1 MKSLVLLLALFLTGC
16 PATTPK
22 PVVKHRPTPKVDVN
36 ASRLLLVGQVPDTAR
51 IQIDGKPMG
60 SLVDLQ
66 TKGVALPPGVHRLEV
81 RAAGF
86 RPFRLELK
94 LAAGRTER
102 LTITL
107 EPIQR

>member
-1 MKSLVLLLALFLTGC
+1 MLLLALLVMGC

-22 PVVKHRPTPKVDVN
+22 PVVKPRPTPPKIDVN
-36 ASRLLLVGQVPDTAR
+36 ASRLLLVGQVPDTAH
-51 IQIDGKPMG
+51 IQIDGKAMG

-66 TKGVALPPGVHRLEV
+66 TKGIALPPGVHRLEV
-81 RAAGF
+81 RATGF